1 MSESVLPVDKPN
13 DTPRSRL
20 GLRSPAGLFLLG
32 VALLALLAL
41 VAAVSRAHHVPG
53 GHAGSHAPPAGV
65 GDYLISIVLVV
76 LVAGLGALIYVAIT
90 ERDTIMQT
98 RARRGKKSTYKA
110 LAILLL
116 IGLIASLLA
125 RAHLNGILHRGGD
138 GAARIGPGA
147 ALAKLKQKTLRSG
160 GERTPNF
167 EWLPVFVAGAAGMV
181 VLGYIGVRTLR
192 RSRGALLE
200 SYVLEQQFESL
211 LDETLDDLYAQKD
224 PRAAIIAS
232 YARMERLFASAG
244 LERHPAE
251 APLEYLERALGEL
264 RASGTA
270 LGRLTG
276 LFQRAKFSAH
286 EVNEP
291 MRAEAIEALT
301 QVRDELRAN
310 REEDRLRREQG
321 ESFRRERRDQ
331 LADATPGDD
340 PFAAAADRAR
350 GSIFSGGRW

>member
-1 MSESVLPVDKPN
+1 VDKPN
-13 DTPRSRL
+13 DTQRSRL

-32 VALLALLAL
+32 AALFVLLAL

-65 GDYLISIVLVV
+65 GDYLVSIVLVMM
-76 LVAGLGALIYVAIT
+76 LAGFGALLYVWIT
-90 ERDTIMQT
+90 ERDAIVQT
-98 RARRGKKSTYKA
+98 RGRRGKKGTYKA
-110 LAILLL
+110 LVILLL
-116 IGLIASLLA
+116 IGLVASLLA
-125 RAHLNGILHRGGD
+125 RSHFNQFRHLGGN
-138 GAARIGPGA
+138 GAANIGPGG

-181 VLGYIGVRTLR
+181 ILGYIGVRTLR
-192 RSRGALLE
+192 RSRGELLE
-200 SYVLEQQFESL
+200 SHLLEQQFESL
-211 LDETLDDLYAQKD
+211 LDDTLDDLHAQKD
-224 PRAAIIAS
+224 PRAAIIAA
-232 YARMERLFASAG
+232 YARMERLFGAAG
-244 LERHPAE
+244 VARHPSE

-286 EVNEP
+286 EVSES

-321 ESFRRERRDQ
+321 EAFRSGRRD
-331 LADATPGDD
+331 LLSDATPGED

>member
-1 MSESVLPVDKPN
+1 
-13 DTPRSRL
+13 
-20 GLRSPAGLFLLG
+20 LFLLG
-32 VALLALLAL
+32 AALFVLLAF

-65 GDYLISIVLVV
+65 GDYLVSIVLVMM
-76 LVAGLGALIYVAIT
+76 LAGLGALLYVWIT
-90 ERDTIMQT
+90 ERDAIVQT
-98 RARRGKKSTYKA
+98 RGRRGKKGTYKA
-110 LAILLL
+110 LVILLL

-125 RAHLNGILHRGGD
+125 RSHFNRLLHSGGN
-138 GAARIGPGA
+138 GAANIGPGA
-147 ALAKLKQKTLRSG
+147 LAKLRQKTLPSG

-167 EWLPVFVAGAAGMV
+167 EWLPVFIAGAGGFV

-211 LDETLDDLYAQKD
+211 LDDTLEDLSAQKD
-224 PRAAIIAS
+224 PRAAIIAA

-244 LERHPAE
+244 LARNPSE

-286 EVNEP
+286 DVNES

-321 ESFRRERRDQ
+321 EAFRSERRD
-331 LADATPGDD
+331 LLSDAAPGDD